1 MIIVAEIRVVLKVC
15 VLSYI
20 CSSCCDDFDT
30 KWCFGV
36 SLKCV
41 LHCIFPLF
49 INSNLFRLSFAS
61 LFLVQVKKHNEQ
73 PAKE

>member
-1 MIIVAEIRVVLKVC
+1 MIIVAEIRVVLKMC
-15 VLSYI
+15 VFRIFVLLVVMTLILS
-20 CSSCCDDFDT
+20 
-30 KWCFGV
+30 GV

>member
-1 MIIVAEIRVVLKVC
+1 MIIVAEIRVVLKMC

-20 CSSCCDDFDT
+20 CSSCCDDFDA
-30 KWCFGV
+30 KWCFV
-36 SLKCV
+36 EMCV
-41 LHCIFPLF
+41 ALYFPPF

>member
-30 KWCFGV
+30 KWCFV
-36 SLKCV
+36 ETCV
-41 LHCIFPLF
+41 ALYFP
-49 INSNLFRLSFAS
+49 SFYK
-61 LFLVQVKKHNEQ
+61 LQ
-73 PAKE
+73 